1 MSPDEALLE
10 RAVVALKKVK
20 LEAILVGNV
29 AAVLQGVPV
38 MTHDIDFFVRDTELN
53 RKKIRQF
60 AEELSLTI
68 YKRDEAISEVIT
80 VEGSDIIVD
89 FIFGLSP
96 DQKFESLRSRA
107 KRIKVG
113 KHYCL
118 VASLEDI
125 LKAKKAAN
133 RPKDRA
139 ILKLIENT
147 LRVRGYI
154 ERKSK

>member
-10 RAVVALKKVK
+10 RVVAALKKVK

-53 RKKIRQF
+53 RKKISQF

-80 VEGSDIIVD
+80 VEGSEIIVD
-89 FIFGLSP
+89 FIFRLSP
-96 DQKFESLRSRA
+96 DQKFESVRSRA
-107 KRIKVG
+107 KRIKIG

-118 VASLEDI
+118 VADLKDI
-125 LKAKKAAN
+125 LKAKKAAG
-133 RPKDRA
+133 RAKDRA
-139 ILKLIENT
+139 VLKLTEDTIKVSEF
-147 LRVRGYI
+147 I
-154 ERKSK
+154 RKKKK